1 MSETEARPQQ
11 RQLACVLC
19 QQRKVK
25 CDRKSPCSNCVR
37 TKAHCVPATL
47 APRKRRFA
55 ERELL
60 QRLRNY
66 EDLLRRNGVEFEP
79 MQEQLNGSAN
89 GKQDHGSQ
97 RHKAEAEMTS
107 QPPASLPE
115 SGQADSDIWRGLS
128 DNGYLCHTEGDDSN
142 NPHDIREDLHEA
154 VHSAHWEYPSLNDHI
169 LFGQRHGAAPDLGEI
184 HPDPVHI
191 FRLWHV
197 YLENVNPL
205 LKVTHAPTLQGQVIE
220 AASDPKGVPPNL
232 AALLFGIYSMALLSL
247 TGDDCES
254 MFGTCKQLLMTR
266 FRFGCQQALLN
277 ANFLKTR
284 DMHCLT
290 ALFFYL
296 VSVRS
301 TIDPVSLSSLTGVA
315 VRIARRLGLHSE
327 AICAK
332 HDALEAEMRRRLW
345 WAIILF
351 DVRISE
357 MAQAPSL
364 ALAAPWDCRVPRNVN
379 DTDLRAERKEP
390 PIARDEPSDA
400 VFVAIHCIIASYMRY
415 VDFHSNSLNTALRGT
430 GQTGVSPPAPV
441 VAFSKMIEERHFRL
455 LDDENPLHFMTRW
468 TAKTF
473 LAKFK
478 LMEHYVTFSSPDKPP
493 NDVQLDYFNRL
504 AMNVIE
510 CDTRIFTTPMIKG
523 FTWFMMLYYP
533 FPAYV
538 QLLQDLKKRP
548 CSVHADRAWQVL
560 SENALARSTLGS
572 GRDNAVFRIQAALVT
587 QAWDARVAA
596 MGPRRPTVAD
606 VPRLVSYIK
615 EQIERFRQETEAKRA
630 AGEAQMNE
638 ASPSVGHQASS
649 ALFELNSQA
658 ELEDMM
664 YWGLPVNSFQSSW
677 TSNMS
682 MHNVE
687 GYAVSSN
694 PTPQQLLD
702 GFGI

>member
-1 MSETEARPQQ
+1 
-11 RQLACVLC
+11 
-19 QQRKVK
+19 
-25 CDRKSPCSNCVR
+25 
-37 TKAHCVPATL
+37 
-47 APRKRRFA
+47 
-55 ERELL
+55 
-60 QRLRNY
+60 
-66 EDLLRRNGVEFEP
+66 
-79 MQEQLNGSAN
+79 
-89 GKQDHGSQ
+89 
-97 RHKAEAEMTS
+97 
-107 QPPASLPE
+107 
-115 SGQADSDIWRGLS
+115 
-128 DNGYLCHTEGDDSN
+128 
-142 NPHDIREDLHEA
+142 
-154 VHSAHWEYPSLNDHI
+154 
-169 LFGQRHGAAPDLGEI
+169 
-184 HPDPVHI
+184 
-191 FRLWHV
+191 
-197 YLENVNPL
+197 
-205 LKVTHAPTLQGQVIE
+205 
-220 AASDPKGVPPNL
+220 
-232 AALLFGIYSMALLSL
+232 
-247 TGDDCES
+247 
-254 MFGTCKQLLMTR
+254 
-266 FRFGCQQALLN
+266 
-277 ANFLKTR
+277 
-284 DMHCLT
+284 
-290 ALFFYL
+290 
-296 VSVRS
+296 
-301 TIDPVSLSSLTGVA
+301 
-315 VRIARRLGLHSE
+315 
-327 AICAK
+327 
-332 HDALEAEMRRRLW
+332 
-345 WAIILF
+345 
-351 DVRISE
+351 
-357 MAQAPSL
+357 
-364 ALAAPWDCRVPRNVN
+364 
-379 DTDLRAERKEP
+379 
-390 PIARDEPSDA
+390 
-400 VFVAIHCIIASYMRY
+400 
-415 VDFHSNSLNTALRGT
+415 
-430 GQTGVSPPAPV
+430 
-441 VAFSKMIEERHFRL
+441 MIEERHFRL

-478 LMEHYVTFSSPDKPP
+478 LMEHYATFSSPDKPP